1 MPVPTY
7 DFPCLVQS
15 ATAKTFYLIGSVQD
29 GRLDFNSVDLTDI
42 NNPSSQPI
50 TFNADDHWSATAAKL
65 CFNYAGVDSAGVAV
79 PLRTHIQQFS
89 PQKTFDV
96 NALTSGNSVTFQ
108 NSTHGERT
116 VSFPSIK
123 QFAIVGRTG
132 STLYGS
138 GETTTLGGS
147 WIGLAVNS
155 PAADIAW
162 KMSGSPLYDYLNGV
176 SLVVGTFNTEPTP
189 PVNGNIIAFGAD
201 GTSGQIFTTTGLN
214 DNTILVTDP
223 QSIQMGN
230 ITLSKDAIPVHMDT
244 TAFILDKAKNDGSV
258 TIYTITPGTPTALT
272 LIRVAPSSSVPLF
285 TNSMVGSA
293 TASQIVI
300 YSLQKGN
307 PVFNSFDR
315 TTLIWSG
322 PGLTPQSLPT
332 PGDGNGGN
340 NDGGAG
346 TDSGNGSS
354 GTSNAAVIGGAVA
367 GVLILALIAAFFIVR
382 RKRQRRGRGRISQK
396 HHLAGGQGQG
406 GGSGGSSDLGAEERE
421 ENKPVLSDYQ
431 QQQNRASLQMAES
444 SRGSIV
450 TLNSSSTAPLVYAP
464 HRSSTRPTAHFLG
477 QSQPGQPTS
486 APLTVPQQLQLQ
498 QHQIQQQQQQQQQ
511 QSRRGVSQGMEV
523 LSLPAI
529 LEQHPFEQQSEGD
542 DEELRKLEQE
552 SPFVARPYSN
562 VPAFSYPSVYQ
573 DQPRHQHLP
582 VRTTVI
588 NPYSGASV
596 VDDEEQ
602 EPYVLPDPI
611 IVAPTPVP
619 HKAELLD

>member
-7 DFPCLVQS
+7 NFPCLVQS
-15 ATAKTFYLIGSVQD
+15 TAAKTFYLIGSVQD
-29 GRLDFNSVDLTDI
+29 GRLDLYSVDLTDI
-42 NNPSSQPI
+42 NNPASRPI
-50 TFNADDHWSATAAKL
+50 TFNTDDLWSATAAKL
-65 CFNYAGVDSAGVAV
+65 CFNYAVVDSAGVA
-79 PLRTHIQQFS
+79 
-89 PQKTFDV
+89 
-96 NALTSGNSVTFQ
+96 
-108 NSTHGERT
+108 
-116 VSFPSIK
+116 
-123 QFAIVGRTG
+123 
-132 STLYGS
+132 
-138 GETTTLGGS
+138 
-147 WIGLAVNS
+147 
-155 PAADIAW
+155 
-162 KMSGSPLYDYLNGV
+162 
-176 SLVVGTFNTEPTP
+176 
-189 PVNGNIIAFGAD
+189 
-201 GTSGQIFTTTGLN
+201 
-214 DNTILVTDP
+214 
-223 QSIQMGN
+223 
-230 ITLSKDAIPVHMDT
+230 
-244 TAFILDKAKNDGSV
+244 AKNDGSV

-272 LIRVAPSSSVPLF
+272 LIRAAPSSSVPLF

-322 PGLTPQSLPT
+322 PGLAPQSPLT

-340 NDGGAG
+340 GDGGAG
-346 TDSGNGSS
+346 TDSGNSSS

-367 GVLILALIAAFFIVR
+367 GVLILVLIAAFFIVR

-431 QQQNRASLQMAES
+431 HQQNRVSLQMAES
-444 SRGSIV
+444 SRGSII

-464 HRSSTRPTAHFLG
+464 HQSSTRPNAHFPG
-477 QSQPGQPTS
+477 QSQPTS

-498 QHQIQQQQQQQQQ
+498 QQQIQQQQQQQQQQ

-562 VPAFSYPSVYQ
+562 VPAFSYPTAYQ

>member
-1 MPVPTY
+1 LNTSVEGHITAIDPNGAKGQVFSTEGSNDDKSVNVQKPMPVLMNKFT
-7 DFPCLVQS
+7 
-15 ATAKTFYLIGSVQD
+15 
-29 GRLDFNSVDLTDI
+29 LT
-42 NNPSSQPI
+42 Q
-50 TFNADDHWSATAAKL
+50 
-65 CFNYAGVDSAGVAV
+65 
-79 PLRTHIQQFS
+79 
-89 PQKTFDV
+89 
-96 NALTSGNSVTFQ
+96 
-108 NSTHGERT
+108 
-116 VSFPSIK
+116 
-123 QFAIVGRTG
+123 
-132 STLYGS
+132 
-138 GETTTLGGS
+138 
-147 WIGLAVNS
+147 
-155 PAADIAW
+155 
-162 KMSGSPLYDYLNGV
+162 
-176 SLVVGTFNTEPTP
+176 
-189 PVNGNIIAFGAD
+189 
-201 GTSGQIFTTTGLN
+201 
-214 DNTILVTDP
+214 
-223 QSIQMGN
+223 
-230 ITLSKDAIPVHMDT
+230 DAIPAV
-244 TAFILDKAKNDGSV
+244 NDGSV
-258 TIYTITPGTPTALT
+258 IIYTLTPPELT
-272 LIRVAPSSSVPLF
+272 LVKVSASSQVPRFNETMVA
-285 TNSMVGSA
+285 SA
-293 TASQIVI
+293 TASQIVV
-300 YSLQKGN
+300 YSRQGSIG
-307 PVFNSFDR
+307 VFNIFDMGNQ
-315 TTLIWSG
+315 TWSG
-322 PGLTPQSLPT
+322 PGLFPQSV
-332 PGDGNGGN
+332 DSNGGTET
-340 NDGGAG
+340 G
-346 TDSGNGSS
+346 SGNSSS

-367 GVLILALIAAFFIVR
+367 GVLVLVLIAAFFIVR

-406 GGSGGSSDLGAEERE
+406 GKSGGSSDLGAEERE

-444 SRGSIV
+444 SRGSII

-464 HRSSTRPTAHFLG
+464 HRSSTKPTAHFAG
-477 QSQPGQPTS
+477 QSQPGQTTS
-486 APLTVPQQLQLQ
+486 LPLTVPQQLQLQ
-498 QHQIQQQQQQQQQ
+498 QQHIQQQQQQQQQ